1 MTSDDR
7 DDDMLRAAFAELRSE
22 DGRVAPDFDRVIAK
36 ATRRDRE
43 SRSVAWPLLRFAA
56 AAVVIVALG
65 TAYRAAVERGPRL
78 TVPRQVLALSTW
90 RPATDVLLETPFN
103 DFLRHTPKLGA
114 SLLDTSTG
122 ELR

>member
-1 MTSDDR
+1 MKPDDR
-7 DDDMLRAAFAELRSE
+7 DNDMLRAAFAELRRE
-22 DGRVAPDFDRVIAK
+22 DEQVAPDLESVM
-36 ATRRDRE
+36 TRRESRDDG
-43 SRSVAWPLLRFAA
+43 SRSVAWPLLRLSA
-56 AAVVIVALG
+56 AAVVIFALG
-65 TAYRAAVERGPRL
+65 TAYRAVVARDSKL
-78 TVPRQVLALSTW
+78 TVPREVVALAAW